1 MHHLFGLCI
10 HGSSGLPPSQGIGGR
25 PKKRGRLRDF
35 TTPPPSANQDS
46 WRRGSNFSR
55 DMQIFRLSSHHLAEG
70 GQITE
75 KNARSLAAALELLP
89 DWGYTV
95 QFILA
100 I

>member
-10 HGSSGLPPSQGIGGR
+10 GGSSGLPPSQAIGGR
-25 PKKRGRLRDF
+25 PKNRARQARIHCDPLRQPRQLAEGVEFPERYAD
-35 TTPPPSANQDS
+35 
-46 WRRGSNFSR
+46 
-55 DMQIFRLSSHHLAEG
+55 FRLSGHHLAEG

-89 DWGYTV
+89 DWGYAV